1 MTKYE
6 KEIKISHQISLIIF
20 FKKSEKRVFYNEVQN
35 VLVRACLILEYGCT
49 LYIDKLAIK
58 REVSLKRR
66 IASRGWHVYGKT
78 IWKDPKK
85 GEPVLA
91 EKETNQNTI
100 IIDRVPIA
108 WKLKLKIKLTAY
120 IITLTPKEISR
131 AILFFINQ
139 GVEVTFHRL
148 LQQKV

>member
-1 MTKYE
+1 M
-6 KEIKISHQISLIIF
+6 
-20 FKKSEKRVFYNEVQN
+20 QN
-35 VLVRACLILEYGCT
+35 VLIKACLILEYGCT

-66 IASRGWHVYGKT
+66 IASRVWHVYGKT

-91 EKETNQNTI
+91 KKEANQNAI
-100 IIDRVPIA
+100 INDRVPIT
-108 WKLKLKIKLTAY
+108 WKLKLTAY

-131 AILFFINQ
+131 AILFFIN
-139 GVEVTFHRL
+139 
-148 LQQKV
+148 